1 MSWLAFATTL
11 APLGHGIIVR
21 METTRKNLSE
31 TKVQLTIK
39 LGVKELEAAE
49 QVALKKLASEIKV
62 PGFRQG
68 KVPLGV
74 AAKHVD
80 QNALSQQTLDD
91 ALSRAVA
98 ESFLSERIQALD
110 RPAVEVLKFVPGEQL
125 EFTAE
130 VDIIPEVKL
139 ADYKKLTARP
149 EKPTVAAA
157 DVNDIIE
164 RMRNGFATKKEV
176 KRAAKM
182 GDNTTIDFVGKK
194 DDVAFEGGTATGYQ
208 LVLGSGQFIPGFE
221 EAIVGHKT
229 GETFDIDL
237 TFPKEYQSK
246 ELAGQKVV
254 FTVTLNKL
262 EENELPAIDDELAK
276 KAGPFETVAELKADI
291 KAELKKQK
299 DREAGE
305 KFKDALVGELVEK
318 SNVPVPEV
326 LLADQMQM
334 VEQDFERN
342 LSYQGMGIDQYIETQ
357 KLKDMDEWREKEVK
371 PVALKRVQI
380 GLVLAE
386 LSKVEKVQATEQEL
400 DAHVEVYRQQY
411 ASNKEALAQFE
422 TPEVRRDIAN
432 RLLTEKTVERLA
444 ELNSE

>member
-444 ELNSE
+444 ELNSK

>member
-1 MSWLAFATTL
+1 
-11 APLGHGIIVR
+11 
-21 METTRKNLSE
+21 METTRKNLSP

-68 KVPLGV
+68 KVPIGV

-80 QNALSQQTLDD
+80 QTALSQQTLDD

-98 ESFLSERIQALD
+98 ESFLAERIQALD

-130 VDIIPEVKL
+130 VEIIPEVKL

-149 EKPTVAAA
+149 EKATVAAA

-176 KRAAKM
+176 KRAAQM

-208 LVLGSGQFIPGFE
+208 LTLGSGQFIPGFE

-229 GETFDIDL
+229 GETFDIPL

-246 ELAGQKVV
+246 ELAGKDVV
-254 FTVTLNKL
+254 FTVTLNKI
-262 EENELPAIDDELAK
+262 EESELPAIDDELAK

-299 DREAGE
+299 DREANE

-326 LLADQMQM
+326 LLNDQMQM

-342 LSYQGMGIDQYIETQ
+342 LSYQGMGIDQYIEAQ
-357 KLKDMDEWREKEVK
+357 KLKDMDDWREKEVK

-386 LSKVEKVQATEQEL
+386 LSKVEKIQATEQEL
-400 DAHVEVYRQQY
+400 DAHVDVYRQQY
-411 ASNKEALAQFE
+411 ANNKEALAQFE

-444 ELNSE
+444 ELNK